1 MKAPK
6 LNRGRSFVC
15 EMSNGIDDAASQG
28 LHQGQHTTTT
38 HTNHRFGYRYI
49 LDEKHTHDSTNAYN
63 HLSTHTL
70 ADDDKNYSSENHRVV
85 VVVVR
90 VVMAADPDIIY
101 NPPNGQNG
109 ELPQGF
115 FFPSLV
121 THNTAHNTV
130 WNRHTCEIQQ
140 AEQQPN

>member
-1 MKAPK
+1 
-6 LNRGRSFVC
+6 
-15 EMSNGIDDAASQG
+15 MSNGIDDAASQG

-101 NPPNGQNG
+101 NPPPTDKMANC
-109 ELPQGF
+109 PRVF
-115 FFPSLV
+115 VSPLV
-121 THNTAHNTV
+121 THNTQHSTQH
-130 WNRHTCEIQQ
+130 RME
-140 AEQQPN
+140 

>member
-1 MKAPK
+1 MGLTMLHHRDCTRASTQPPHTPTTG
-6 LNRGRSFVC
+6 LA
-15 EMSNGIDDAASQG
+15 ID
-28 LHQGQHTTTT
+28 
-38 HTNHRFGYRYI
+38 I

-115 FFPSLV
+115 CFPV
-121 THNTAHNTV
+121 GDTQ
-130 WNRHTCEIQQ
+130 HTTQHTTPYGIDTL
-140 AEQQPN
+140 AKSKPNNNQTES